1 MCFFKKEKHLLRK
14 WRTCMKFRIEK
25 KALLELLLP
34 ASAASTNKN
43 SLPALEGL
51 LFTVEGDT
59 LTICGYDLEKGVRTQ
74 GTVYDTQDGA
84 VVINAQRIT
93 SIVRN
98 FSDCDVE
105 FSCDERNYVEINGGQ
120 AQFKIH
126 GLPADAFPSLPELG
140 NDKSFD
146 ISQNILKEM
155 IQSTVFAVA
164 QSDARPILC
173 GELFKI
179 EGTKLTVVALD
190 NFRLAF
196 REESYA
202 VKNNE
207 DFFSVVIPG
216 RALTDLVKVLTDT
229 DETAHVE
236 LTKKYVVFSLGNI
249 MLFTRLL
256 EGEYLDYSRV
266 IPSQNKIF
274 VSIETIPFL
283 SSVERAS
290 LLVDEKLKTPLRCNF
305 NGNTLM
311 ISCSTQ
317 YGRVNDLIDTVKQ
330 GEDIEIGF
338 NNKYLFEAIRACRED
353 KIRAELSTPLMSMVI
368 KPDKER
374 EDGSFLYL
382 VLPCRL
388 KD

>member
-1 MCFFKKEKHLLRK
+1 
-14 WRTCMKFRIEK
+14 MKFRIEK